1 MVALKKSLSKSV
13 RKASIYI
20 RTSSLLPGLEPMA
33 LPRISLNGYFQNEA
47 IVSQYLT
54 GAPFPV
60 YNAARRLRD
69 TINPHPACG

>member
-1 MVALKKSLSKSV
+1 MEVIRELGFSAAVTTRPGVLS
-13 RKASIYI
+13 
-20 RTSSLLPGLEPMA
+20 PGLEPMA

>member
-1 MVALKKSLSKSV
+1 
-13 RKASIYI
+13 
-20 RTSSLLPGLEPMA
+20 MA